1 MDEEIRLFTGYLE
14 EIKKL
19 SRNTVMSYHGDLT
32 KMAVYMK
39 EQGITSTADIR
50 GTTLNAYVLHM
61 EKNGM
66 SAATISRYIASM
78 KAFFE
83 YLVRERILDEDPS
96 FFLKPPKVEK
106 KLPGILT
113 VEEMEHLLEQPSGDN
128 PKGMRDKAMLELLY
142 ATGMRVSELVHLEVE
157 DVNLRFGW
165 IICRESGKERMI
177 PFGGTAGKALQ
188 MYLDKGR
195 NTFLKNEED
204 HLLFFNCSGAPMSR
218 QGFWKLI
225 KYYAKKAGITAD
237 ITPHTLR
244 HSFAAHLVENGA
256 DLRSVQ
262 EMLGHSDI
270 STTQVYAT
278 LTHNRIREVYS
289 KAHPRG

>member
-83 YLVRERILDEDPS
+83 YLVGEHKIDMTFNYHISVLKSPVPFKLGVDIYGSMEKMKFKITKAKYKNLFIPSKRAKVDSAQINVRNQIRRILQS
-96 FFLKPPKVEK
+96 
-106 KLPGILT
+106 
-113 VEEMEHLLEQPSGDN
+113 
-128 PKGMRDKAMLELLY
+128 A
-142 ATGMRVSELVHLEVE
+142 
-157 DVNLRFGW
+157 
-165 IICRESGKERMI
+165 RE
-177 PFGGTAGKALQ
+177 
-188 MYLDKGR
+188 
-195 NTFLKNEED
+195 
-204 HLLFFNCSGAPMSR
+204 
-218 QGFWKLI
+218 
-225 KYYAKKAGITAD
+225 
-237 ITPHTLR
+237 
-244 HSFAAHLVENGA
+244 
-256 DLRSVQ
+256 
-262 EMLGHSDI
+262 
-270 STTQVYAT
+270 
-278 LTHNRIREVYS
+278 
-289 KAHPRG
+289 

>member
-113 VEEMEHLLEQPSGDN
+113 VEEMEMIR
-128 PKGMRDKAMLELLY
+128 KADK
-142 ATGMRVSELVHLEVE
+142 
-157 DVNLRFGW
+157 N
-165 IICRESGKERMI
+165 CR
-177 PFGGTAGKALQ
+177 
-188 MYLDKGR
+188 
-195 NTFLKNEED
+195 
-204 HLLFFNCSGAPMSR
+204 
-218 QGFWKLI
+218 LI
-225 KYYAKKAGITAD
+225 KGQVFLWPGATDWQDLWDVDGEIT
-237 ITPHTLR
+237 
-244 HSFAAHLVENGA
+244 S
-256 DLRSVQ
+256 
-262 EMLGHSDI
+262 
-270 STTQVYAT
+270 
-278 LTHNRIREVYS
+278 
-289 KAHPRG
+289 

>member
-165 IICRESGKERMI
+165 IICRENGKERMI

-218 QGFWKLI
+218 QGFWKVL
-225 KYYAKKAGITAD
+225 KGYASRAGLEKD
-237 ITPHTLR
+237 ITPRMFR
-244 HSFAAHLVENGA
+244 HSCAAHMAAGGA
-256 DLRSVQ
+256 GLQIIR
-262 EMLGHSDI
+262 EMLGHTDMAATQI
-270 STTQVYAT
+270 YAEFQPGITTEY
-278 LTHNRIREVYS
+278 R
-289 KAHPRG
+289 KAHLRG

>member
-14 EIKKL
+14 EVKKL

-39 EQGITSTADIR
+39 EQGITSVADIH

-83 YLVRERILDEDPS
+83 YLVRERVLDEDPS

-195 NTFLKNEED
+195 NTFLKNEDD

-218 QGFWKLI
+218 QGFWKVL
-225 KYYAKKAGITAD
+225 KGYASRARIEKD
-237 ITPHTLR
+237 ITPRMFR
-244 HSFAAHLVENGA
+244 HSCAAHMAAGGA
-256 DLRSVQ
+256 GLQIIR
-262 EMLGHSDI
+262 EMLGHTDMAATQI
-270 STTQVYAT
+270 YAEFQPGITTEY
-278 LTHNRIREVYS
+278 RKS
-289 KAHPRG
+289 HPRG

>member
-165 IICRESGKERMI
+165 IICRENGKERMI

-188 MYLDKGR
+188 MYLNKGR

-218 QGFWKLI
+218 QGFWKVL
-225 KYYAKKAGITAD
+225 KGYASRAGIEKD
-237 ITPHTLR
+237 ITPRMFR
-244 HSFAAHLVENGA
+244 HSCAAHMAAGGA
-256 DLRSVQ
+256 GLQIIR
-262 EMLGHSDI
+262 EMLGHTDMAATQI
-270 STTQVYAT
+270 YAEFQPEITTEY
-278 LTHNRIREVYS
+278 R

>member
-14 EIKKL
+14 EVKKL

-32 KMAVYMK
+32 KMAVYME
-39 EQGITSTADIR
+39 EQGITSVADIH

-83 YLVRERILDEDPS
+83 YLVRERVLDEDPS

-165 IICRESGKERMI
+165 IICREGGKERMI

-195 NTFLKNEED
+195 NTFLKNEDD

-218 QGFWKLI
+218 QGFWKVL
-225 KYYAKKAGITAD
+225 KGYASRARIEKD
-237 ITPHTLR
+237 ITPRMFR
-244 HSFAAHLVENGA
+244 HSCAAHMAAGGA
-256 DLRSVQ
+256 GLQIIR
-262 EMLGHSDI
+262 EMLGHTDMAATQI
-270 STTQVYAT
+270 YAEFQPGITTEY
-278 LTHNRIREVYS
+278 RKS
-289 KAHPRG
+289 HPRG

>member
-39 EQGITSTADIR
+39 EQGITSTADIH

-61 EKNGM
+61 ERNGM

-83 YLVRERILDEDPS
+83 YLVRKRILDEDPS

-188 MYLDKGR
+188 MYLNKGR

-218 QGFWKLI
+218 QGFWKVL
-225 KYYAKKAGITAD
+225 KGYASRAGIEKD
-237 ITPHTLR
+237 ITPRMFR
-244 HSFAAHLVENGA
+244 HSCAAHMAAGGA
-256 DLRSVQ
+256 GLQIIR
-262 EMLGHSDI
+262 EMLGHTDMAATQI
-270 STTQVYAT
+270 YAEFQPEITTEY
-278 LTHNRIREVYS
+278 R

>member
-39 EQGITSTADIR
+39 EQGITSTADIH

-61 EKNGM
+61 ERNGM

-218 QGFWKLI
+218 QGFWKVL
-225 KYYAKKAGITAD
+225 KGYASRAGIEKD
-237 ITPHTLR
+237 ITPRMFR
-244 HSFAAHLVENGA
+244 HSCAAHMAAGGA
-256 DLRSVQ
+256 GLQIIR
-262 EMLGHSDI
+262 EMLGHTDMAATQI
-270 STTQVYAT
+270 YAEFQPEITTEY
-278 LTHNRIREVYS
+278 R

>member
-14 EIKKL
+14 EVKKL

-32 KMAVYMK
+32 KMALYMK
-39 EQGITSTADIR
+39 EQGITSVADIH

-128 PKGMRDKAMLELLY
+128 PKGAGTSVCNWY
-142 ATGMRVSELVHLEVE
+142 AG
-157 DVNLRFGW
+157 
-165 IICRESGKERMI
+165 
-177 PFGGTAGKALQ
+177 Q
-188 MYLDKGR
+188 
-195 NTFLKNEED
+195 
-204 HLLFFNCSGAPMSR
+204 
-218 QGFWKLI
+218 
-225 KYYAKKAGITAD
+225 
-237 ITPHTLR
+237 
-244 HSFAAHLVENGA
+244 
-256 DLRSVQ
+256 
-262 EMLGHSDI
+262 
-270 STTQVYAT
+270 
-278 LTHNRIREVYS
+278 
-289 KAHPRG
+289 

>member
-165 IICRESGKERMI
+165 IICRENGKERMI

-218 QGFWKLI
+218 QGFWKVL
-225 KYYAKKAGITAD
+225 KGYASRAGIEKD
-237 ITPHTLR
+237 ITPRMFR
-244 HSFAAHLVENGA
+244 HSCAAHMAAGGA
-256 DLRSVQ
+256 GLQIIR
-262 EMLGHSDI
+262 EMLGHTDMAATQIYSEFQPGI
-270 STTQVYAT
+270 TTEY
-278 LTHNRIREVYS
+278 R

>member
-19 SRNTVMSYHGDLT
+19 SRNTVMSYHGDLA

-165 IICRESGKERMI
+165 IICRENGKERMI

-218 QGFWKLI
+218 QGF
-225 KYYAKKAGITAD
+225 
-237 ITPHTLR
+237 
-244 HSFAAHLVENGA
+244 
-256 DLRSVQ
+256 
-262 EMLGHSDI
+262 
-270 STTQVYAT
+270 
-278 LTHNRIREVYS
+278 
-289 KAHPRG
+289 